1 MKAVCVEIPV
11 RSANTSK
18 DKGKGRAPS
27 NLVDG
32 TEDTFVPDSEASL
45 EYDDLVAL
53 LGESDDDDSDFEDN
67 ELDSEDED
75 DRGITLRS
83 GRKSPKKR
91 TSRPPVRPFDDVEKT
106 AEIWFK
112 AAVKTSIRATA
123 NGGASTS
130 TGFTSRN
137 VSRRSAPAAAAAE
150 HRFIMERGLEVDS
163 DIVPDSDFE
172 GDVMVIT
179 DSEAER
185 IAQRSRPNLGKGKDR
200 DMGPEKPECD
210 ADDIRR
216 DHFFARK
223 EARRLSRLEK
233 QEIRML
239 EIKLGRRLTHAE
251 KSTIQLHKHHPELRE
266 AWGDLEAAVGTAE
279 PQKAEQPSGL
289 KVTLLPFQQESLYWM
304 RKQEFGQYAGGLLAD
319 EMGMGKTIQMIA
331 LIVSG
336 STKPNLVVACVLV
349 FIPLSSL
356 RSFENNLDI
365 PNFYIS
371 QSDSCDHAVAQ

>member
-11 RSANTSK
+11 RSANVSMGIALTHGLRLIVIAYLKTSK

-27 NLVDG
+27 NLVGG

-91 TSRPPVRPFDDVEKT
+91 TSRPPVRPFDDIEKT

-150 HRFIMERGLEVDS
+150 HRFIMERGLEGDS

-239 EIKLGRRLTHAE
+239 EIKLGRRLTHVGLAGNFYTPIHPFLTPTWLSHRQRNLQFNYT
-251 KSTIQLHKHHPELRE
+251 STTPSFVRPGVTSKRL
-266 AWGDLEAAVGTAE
+266 
-279 PQKAEQPSGL
+279 SGL
-289 KVTLLPFQQESLYWM
+289 QNP
-304 RKQEFGQYAGGLLAD
+304 RKR
-319 EMGMGKTIQMIA
+319 
-331 LIVSG
+331 
-336 STKPNLVVACVLV
+336 
-349 FIPLSSL
+349 SS
-356 RSFENNLDI
+356 R
-365 PNFYIS
+365 
-371 QSDSCDHAVAQ
+371 QGCK